1 MTDMQTRDQAVSTDG
16 QSQSEVTSTTQTA
29 ADPVTG
35 ASVRRSTTRAWSG
48 TSPAVGIVWLLAGIV
63 LAFIALDFIFH
74 ASGANNV
81 GFASFVFSVGTFLA
95 APFAGIFRT
104 TYAAHGNLII
114 WADVLAMVIYA
125 LLAVVIV
132 KVVAM
137 AAARSATCWPS
148 TSGTVISRLAH
159 PTGMVV
165 SRACWLLS
173 GMPESRSVG
182 SSRGA
187 MIGGCIA

>member
-16 QSQSEVTSTTQTA
+16 QSQSGVTSTTQTTP
-29 ADPVTG
+29 DPVTG
-35 ASVRRSTTRAWSG
+35 ASMRRSTTRAWSG

-63 LAFIALDFIFH
+63 LAFLALDFVFH

-81 GFASFVFSVGTFLA
+81 GFAAFVFSVGTFLA
-95 APFAGIFRT
+95 APFAGIFKT

-137 AAARSATCWPS
+137 VAARSSAT
-148 TSGTVISRLAH
+148 TTV
-159 PTGMVV
+159 
-165 SRACWLLS
+165 
-173 GMPESRSVG
+173 
-182 SSRGA
+182 
-187 MIGGCIA
+187 

>member
-1 MTDMQTRDQAVSTDG
+1 MTDMQTRDQSVTNDG
-16 QSQSEVTSTTQTA
+16 QNQSGMSSTTQTV

-35 ASVRRSTTRAWSG
+35 ASMRRSTTRAWSG

-63 LAFIALDFIFH
+63 LAFLALDFIFH

-81 GFASFVFSVGTFLA
+81 GFAAFVFSVGTFLA
-95 APFAGIFRT
+95 APFAGIFKT

-132 KVVAM
+132 KVVALV
-137 AAARSATCWPS
+137 AARSAA
-148 TSGTVISRLAH
+148 TSV
-159 PTGMVV
+159 
-165 SRACWLLS
+165 
-173 GMPESRSVG
+173 
-182 SSRGA
+182 
-187 MIGGCIA
+187 

>member
-1 MTDMQTRDQAVSTDG
+1 MTDVQTRDQSVSTDG
-16 QSQSEVTSTTQTA
+16 QNQSGVTSTTQTS

-35 ASVRRSTTRAWSG
+35 ASMRRSTTRAWSG

-63 LAFIALDFIFH
+63 LAFLALDFIFH
-74 ASGANNV
+74 ATGANNV
-81 GFASFVFSVGTFLA
+81 GFAAFVFSVGTFFA
-95 APFAGIFRT
+95 APFAGIFKT

-137 AAARSATCWPS
+137 ATARSAT
-148 TSGTVISRLAH
+148 TAI
-159 PTGMVV
+159 
-165 SRACWLLS
+165 
-173 GMPESRSVG
+173 
-182 SSRGA
+182 
-187 MIGGCIA
+187 

>member
-16 QSQSEVTSTTQTA
+16 QSQSGVTSTTQTA

-35 ASVRRSTTRAWSG
+35 ASMRRSTTRAWSG

-63 LAFIALDFIFH
+63 LAFLALDFIFH

-81 GFASFVFSVGTFLA
+81 GFAAFVFSVGTFLA
-95 APFAGIFRT
+95 APFAGIFQT

-132 KVVAM
+132 KVVAIL
-137 AAARSATCWPS
+137 AARSSAT
-148 TSGTVISRLAH
+148 TAV
-159 PTGMVV
+159 
-165 SRACWLLS
+165 
-173 GMPESRSVG
+173 
-182 SSRGA
+182 
-187 MIGGCIA
+187 

>member
-16 QSQSEVTSTTQTA
+16 QSRSGVTSTTQTA

-35 ASVRRSTTRAWSG
+35 ASMRRSTTRAWSG

-63 LAFIALDFIFH
+63 LAFLALDFIFH
-74 ASGANNV
+74 VSGANNV
-81 GFASFVFSVGTFLA
+81 GFAAFVFSVGTFLS
-95 APFAGIFRT
+95 APFAGIFKT

-137 AAARSATCWPS
+137 VAARSSATTAVELPH
-148 TSGTVISRLAH
+148 TV
-159 PTGMVV
+159 
-165 SRACWLLS
+165 
-173 GMPESRSVG
+173 
-182 SSRGA
+182 
-187 MIGGCIA
+187 

>member
-16 QSQSEVTSTTQTA
+16 QSQSEVTSITQTA

-35 ASVRRSTTRAWSG
+35 ASMRRSTTRAWSG

-63 LAFIALDFIFH
+63 LAFLALDFVFH

-81 GFASFVFSVGTFLA
+81 GFASFVFSVGTVLA
-95 APFAGIFRT
+95 APFAGIFKT

-137 AAARSATCWPS
+137 VAARRSAT
-148 TSGTVISRLAH
+148 TAV
-159 PTGMVV
+159 
-165 SRACWLLS
+165 
-173 GMPESRSVG
+173 
-182 SSRGA
+182 
-187 MIGGCIA
+187 